1 MSWDGAIIEGAFS
14 VDPPGRKARSPRKQ
28 FQKLLRRDLLPYQTK
43 WLDDN
48 SRFKIGLWARQSGKD
63 WAASAEA
70 VLDCMQ
76 RPGTL
81 WAIVAAGERQALES
95 LRKAKEWAAILHYAL
110 EGYHERRAAKG
121 ALLNSAEIVWS
132 NKSRLIAL
140 PARPETVRGYSA
152 NLILTEFAFHENP
165 TEIWRAIY
173 PSISNPL
180 RGGQKRLRIIST
192 PNGPGDKFHELWSK
206 SDYAK
211 HRVTIHEAVEQGLEV
226 DVEALRRGLGD
237 EEGWAQ
243 EYECQ
248 FLDAGSVLLPYE
260 LIATCEDDDATE
272 ARGRGAVGAL
282 VCGIDFGRRRDR
294 TVCWTLEKV
303 GDVLWTREV
312 LVLDKMSTPEQV
324 EILRTRLA
332 RAQRACLDYT
342 GAGVGLGDYLA
353 QEFGPI
359 EPAQHRFGKIELCSF
374 TAGLKAELFSKLRI
388 AFENR
393 ALRVPSSSEIRED
406 LHGVQ
411 RVASR
416 GGQVS
421 YRAAQS
427 EDGHSDRC
435 TALALALRAAGEA
448 REKAAS
454 APVILRERL
463 MGRAPRRHRV

>member
-1 MSWDGAIIEGAFS
+1 ME
-14 VDPPGRKARSPRKQ
+14 
-28 FQKLLRRDLLPYQTK
+28 
-43 WLDDN
+43 
-48 SRFKIGLWARQSGKD
+48 
-63 WAASAEA
+63 
-70 VLDCMQ
+70 

-121 ALLNSAEIVWS
+121 ALLSSAEIVWH

-180 RGGQKRLRIIST
+180 SGGEKRLRIIST
-192 PNGPGDKFHELWSK
+192 PNGPGDKFHELWTK

-211 HRVTIHEAVEQGLEV
+211 HFVTIHNAVEKGLNI

-248 FLDAGSVLLPYE
+248 FLDVGSVLLPYE
-260 LIATCEDDDATE
+260 LIATCEDESATE
-272 ARGRGAVGAL
+272 ARGAGAAGAF
-282 VCGIDFGRRRDR
+282 VCGIDFGRKRDR

-332 RAQRACLDYT
+332 AAQRACLDYT

-353 QEFGPI
+353 QEFGVI
-359 EPAQHRFGKIELCSF
+359 EPAQHRFGKIELCQF
-374 TAGLKAELFSKLRI
+374 TAGLKAELFSKLRM
-388 AFENR
+388 AFEKR
-393 ALRVPSSSEIRED
+393 ALRVPVSPEIRED
-406 LHGVQ
+406 LHGMQ

-416 GGQVS
+416 GGVVT
-421 YRAAQS
+421 YRATHN

-435 TALALALRAAGEA
+435 TALALALRAAGETK
-448 REKAAS
+448 EKAAS
-454 APVILRERL
+454 APVILRDRL
-463 MGRAPRRHRV
+463 MGRAPRRHRIL